1 MDKRFTVFEF
11 LAQVFMIYGITTGL
25 LNIFCMLFG
34 NEAVGYSTIFSL
46 ATTGVSVAT
55 SLQFLL
61 AVTIVIVLRVV
72 FMTDKLIKNMSL
84 GSRIAAMFVSV
95 FAVIIAFVFLF
106 GWFPATDLL
115 AWLMFIVCFAVS
127 CAVSVI
133 ISTIAERQENR
144 KLDEALKRIKE
155 EN

>member
-1 MDKRFTVFEF
+1 MDKRFTVFGF

-46 ATTGVSVAT
+46 ASDGVSVAT

-61 AVTIVIVLRVV
+61 VITIVIALRVI
-72 FMTDKLIKNMSL
+72 FMTDKIIKNMPL
-84 GSRIAAMFVSV
+84 GARIAAMFASV
-95 FAVIIAFVFLF
+95 FAVMIAFVFLF
-106 GWFPATDLL
+106 GWFPATDPL
-115 AWLMFIVCFAVS
+115 AWVMFIVCFAVS

-133 ISTIAERQENR
+133 ISTAAERQENR
-144 KLDEALKRIKE
+144 KLEEALKRIKE
-155 EN
+155 ES